1 MNEHKEIQ
9 KLLSAYVGGDL
20 DPDRSRGVESHLTEC
35 PDCRAGVDDLRALMG
50 LLRSVPEVEP
60 PPWMTTR
67 VIAILKEQQA
77 EKRSWL
83 QRIFFPLHIKLP
95 IEVMALLVVCVSG
108 YYLSRNVESELKQQV
123 AQQGSD
129 IPATR
134 PQPMLE
140 APESGK
146 RVEPAASVPRPAD
159 QLPIVPKAAVQP
171 DSMPSKSVPT
181 ASPAA
186 VPAPPAYRHESS
198 APATGAGIDSIKSEE
213 TFVRPL
219 EDAREK
225 KRSSKSM
232 AKDEAESL
240 SSAPA
245 ASSALA
251 PAAAVAPQLKIRL
264 MVHIP
269 ETASQELQQAI
280 IGSGGTLHPA
290 GGKQYPVRQIAARI
304 PNQRLTELLGRL
316 ERLGRIVERP
326 AATGSSGTIELVVLW

>member
-9 KLLSAYVGGDL
+9 KLLSAYAGGDL
-20 DPDRSRGVESHLTEC
+20 GPDRSRGVESHLAEC
-35 PDCRAGVDDLRALMG
+35 PDCRAELDDLRALMG

-67 VIAILKEQQA
+67 VIAILKGQQA

-83 QRIFFPLHIKLP
+83 RHIFYPLHIKLP

-123 AQQGSD
+123 AQQDSD

-134 PQPMLE
+134 PQPMLV
-140 APESGK
+140 APESG
-146 RVEPAASVPRPAD
+146 RREAPAASVPRPTAP
-159 QLPIVPKAAVQP
+159 LPIIPKGINRP
-171 DSMPSKSVPT
+171 DSMQSQTVPP

-186 VPAPPAYRHESS
+186 VSAPPAERGESA
-198 APATGAGIDSIKSEE
+198 APATGVGIDSSKREE
-213 TFVRPL
+213 AFVRPL
-219 EDAREK
+219 EDVREMK
-225 KRSSKSM
+225 KSAKSQ

-251 PAAAVAPQLKIRL
+251 PAAAVVPRLKIRL
-264 MVHIP
+264 VISAP
-269 ETASQELQQAI
+269 ESASKELRQAI
-280 IGSGGTLHPA
+280 VSSGGTVRQAEAKPSSR
-290 GGKQYPVRQIAARI
+290 RQIAASI
-304 PNQRLTELLGRL
+304 PIQRLTELLGRL
-316 ERLGRIVERP
+316 ERLGRIAERP
-326 AATGSSGTIELVVLW
+326 AVTGSSGVIELIVEW

>member
-1 MNEHKEIQ
+1 MNQHAEIQ
-9 KLLSAYVGGDL
+9 KLLSAYAGGDL
-20 DPDRSRGVESHLTEC
+20 DPDRSRNVESHLAEC
-35 PDCRAGVDDLRALMG
+35 PQCRVELDDLRALME

-67 VIAILKEQQA
+67 VIAILKEQQL

-83 QRIFFPLHIKLP
+83 RRIFFPLHIKLP

-129 IPATR
+129 TPSTQL
-134 PQPMLE
+134 QPMPE

-146 RVEPAASVPRPAD
+146 REAPAAPVPRPTAP
-159 QLPIVPKAAVQP
+159 LPIIPKSIDRP
-171 DSMPSKSVPT
+171 DSMPSQAAPP

-186 VPAPPAYRHESS
+186 VPAPPAYRH
-198 APATGAGIDSIKSEE
+198 APAAGAGIDSIKAEE
-213 TFVRPL
+213 TYVRPL
-219 EDAREK
+219 EDAREM
-225 KRSSKSM
+225 KRSAKSP
-232 AKDEAESL
+232 AKDAAESL

-264 MVHIP
+264 VIAAS
-269 ETASQELQQAI
+269 ETASQDLWQAI
-280 IGSGGTLHPA
+280 IRSGGTVRPA
-290 GGKQYPVRQIAARI
+290 EAKQLSVRQITASI
-304 PNQRLTELLGRL
+304 PHQRLPELLGRL
-316 ERLGRIVERP
+316 ERLGRIAERP
-326 AATGSSGTIELVVLW
+326 ALTGSSGVIELVVVW